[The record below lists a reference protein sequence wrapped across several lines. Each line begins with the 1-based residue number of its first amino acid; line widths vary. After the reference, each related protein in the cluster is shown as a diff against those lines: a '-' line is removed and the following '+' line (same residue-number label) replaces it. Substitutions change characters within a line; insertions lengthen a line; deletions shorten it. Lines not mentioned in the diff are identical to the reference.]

1 MEASAHR
8 LPSPVNPLKVYDHL
22 LYARALTD
30 IDDGDHNLTR
40 CQGMIVDEGD
50 GCVTGKDWDFDAGV
64 AHTCERVDRISQT
77 RAKDRYL
84 PL

>member
-1 MEASAHR
+1 
-8 LPSPVNPLKVYDHL
+8 
-22 LYARALTD
+22 
-30 IDDGDHNLTR
+30 
-40 CQGMIVDEGD
+40 MIVDEGD